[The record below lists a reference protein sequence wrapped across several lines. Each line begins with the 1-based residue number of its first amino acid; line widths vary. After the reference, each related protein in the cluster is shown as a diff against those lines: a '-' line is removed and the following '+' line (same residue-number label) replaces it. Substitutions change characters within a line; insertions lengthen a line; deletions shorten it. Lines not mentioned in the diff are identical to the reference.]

1 MAEPK
6 RIYLA
11 LILLLSVAVNIG
23 FLRNDSFFRDDYHFI
38 VNNPAIRDIGKV
50 PSFFTSLSTGSSSR
64 ENQVVYRP
72 VAAATYALNYY
83 IGGLDP
89 LGYHVFNLAIHLFNV
104 VLVYLVIRAV
114 SPEETLA
121 LGSALLFAIHPINS
135 EVMNFINTRSS
146 ELSVS
151 FYLLSFYF
159 YLLKASAESKGRR
172 LFFLSGSLFFFAASI
187 FTKEL
192 AVTLPLVIMAH
203 YLLFRKKRLGQGL
216 KETVL
221 LTPPY
226 LIVLALYMILRH
238 RLLEAEG
245 LLGKSHQLYDNIWI
259 PAEVILRQIKTLALP
274 YDLSAFYFGFN
285 PVAHLTASSA
295 FALAIIAALVIA
307 PFFIRKDLGFSLWW
321 ILLTGLPTAA
331 FEMKSQ
337 ASLILDHRLYVMAPG
352 FAFVA
357 SFVILKAS
365 GLAGGASKKA
375 FTVVMIIIAASFS
388 IIHVQRNI
396 VWGSGVS
403 VSQDLVRK
411 YPGAALA
418 HYFLG
423 ESYARKN
430 RLDEA
435 KDSYRKSIEL
445 DPTAT
450 IARNNL
456 AGILV
461 AEGRLD
467 EAASELNRII
477 EYNPGYYYAHF
488 GLGYIYD
495 KKGLYDAAVREYVE
509 GLEVNPRSL
518 PARLSLGDL
527 YFRLKLEGPAK
538 TEYRKALEIDPDSRE
553 AAERLKELMN

>member
-11 LILLLSVAVNIG
+11 LILLLAVAVNIG

-38 VNNPAIRDIGKV
+38 VNNPSIRDIGNV

-89 LGYHVFNLAIHLFNV
+89 LGYHVFNLAIHLFNIL
-104 VLVYLVIRAV
+104 LVYLVIRAV
-114 SPEETLA
+114 SAEETLA
-121 LGSALLFAIHPINS
+121 LGSALLFAVHPINS

-146 ELSVS
+146 ALSVS

-159 YLLKASAESKGRR
+159 YLLKAAAETKWRR
-172 LFFLSGSLFFFAASI
+172 LFYLFGSLFFFAVSL

-203 YLLFRKKRLGQGL
+203 YLLFREKRLGQGL

-226 LIVLALYMILRH
+226 FIVLALYMILRH
-238 RLLEAEG
+238 RLLAAEG
-245 LLGKSHQLYDNIWI
+245 LLGKSHQLYDNIWV
-259 PAEVILRQIKTLALP
+259 PAEVILKQIKTLALP
-274 YDLSAFYFGFN
+274 YDLSAFYFDFN
-285 PVAHLTASSA
+285 PLAHFTVSSA
-295 FALAIIAALVIA
+295 IALAVIAALVIV
-307 PFFIRKDLGFSLWW
+307 PFFVRKDIGFSLWW
-321 ILLTGLPTAA
+321 ILLTGLPTAV

-337 ASLILDHRLYVMAPG
+337 ASLILDHRLYAMAPG
-352 FAFVA
+352 FAFLA
-357 SFVILKAS
+357 SFLILKAS
-365 GLAGGASKKA
+365 GLTGGASRKA
-375 FTVVMIIIAASFS
+375 FIAVMVIIAASFS
-388 IIHVQRNI
+388 ALHIQRNM
-396 VWGSGVS
+396 VWESGIS

-411 YPGAALA
+411 YPNATLA

-430 RLDEA
+430 RIDEA
-435 KDSYRKSIEL
+435 KGAYRKSIEL
-445 DPTAT
+445 DPATA

-456 AGILV
+456 AGILA

-467 EAASELNRII
+467 EAAVELNKII

-488 GLGYIYD
+488 GLGYIYE
-495 KKGLYDAAVREYVE
+495 KKGLYDAAIREYGK

-527 YFRLKLEGPAK
+527 YLKLKLEGPAK
-538 TEYRKALEIDPDSRE
+538 IEYRKALEIDPGNIE
-553 AAERLKELMN
+553 AAERLRQLMN